1 MNSSDILSFM
11 NIDRSY
17 GIPFIKGFVKIS
29 LDENRIEEYKKSNET
44 NHIFY
49 LIINSIK
56 YKLEQ
61 SDLTEAGTKIEMI
74 ENFEIIFST
83 YNDLLDKLID
93 LIINALNEPVDESIF
108 NLLKELY
115 YLKKAKN
122 KEDALKEL
130 NDETL
135 NTFKKFISA
144 DTYIFDDISKD
155 SINSSLYDNF
165 KNQFNSI
172 KKIIKNITYL
182 TYGDISLDLA
192 KNSTDKLSELINK

>member
-1 MNSSDILSFM
+1 MNSSDILAFM

-44 NHIFY
+44 IAIFY

>member
-44 NHIFY
+44 IAIFY